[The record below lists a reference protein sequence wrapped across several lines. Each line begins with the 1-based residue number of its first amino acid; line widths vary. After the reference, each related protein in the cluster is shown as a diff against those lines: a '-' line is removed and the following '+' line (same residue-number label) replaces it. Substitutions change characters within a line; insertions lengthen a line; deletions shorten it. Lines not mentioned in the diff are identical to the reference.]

1 MLVPNEVLMYWFQVL
16 LLGFLNEDWELI
28 SRFLIDMDKVVQ
40 RIKELNTK
48 GKQANLKKQ
57 LANARKQRNPNKFE
71 RGKGKYTRVI
81 KN

>member
-16 LLGFLNEDWELI
+16 LMGFLNEDWELI

-40 RIKELNTK
+40 RIKELNK
-48 GKQANLKKQ
+48 VEMKKQ
-57 LANARKQRNPNKFE
+57 LAQARKRRNPNKFE